1 MLLLARLCGLDVYF
15 ICVSLSS
22 LCKMLNLGHMLA
34 KPLPS

>member
-1 MLLLARLCGLDVYF
+1 MLILAHLYGVDVYF

-34 KPLPS
+34 KLLTS

>member
-1 MLLLARLCGLDVYF
+1 MLLLAHLCGLDVYF